1 MKSLFITVKLRSVI
15 HSSLMKAFLKK
26 LAFPGWR
33 YALAVLIVIAA
44 LGYFFFGRGGDQGA
58 TMVVT
63 RGDFRQ
69 QVSVSGTVVAAKD
82 ADLGFAA
89 NGRIAGAYARVG
101 QHVGAGA
108 ILAQIENGDLVAALA
123 EAEADLAALKAGTRR
138 EEIAVASAAVASAEA
153 ALVDT
158 VQDAYTVSD
167 DAIHNKTD
175 ALFTNPRTADPKLTF
190 SVSNATLKA
199 AVERDRAD
207 IELVL
212 ASWALLV
219 SKLTDANAAD
229 SAKQSQ
235 IYLARITTLLAN
247 TNAAVNQG
255 VSDATITA
263 ATLSSYG
270 TTLATAR
277 ADGDDAAGALTSDSA
292 ELDSAL
298 KNLALKQAGSTP
310 ETIAAQQATV
320 ENAKATLVKTRVVAP
335 FSGIVTRMDA
345 KVGEIVSPNTS
356 LIAMQ
361 GDGLFQIE
369 TFIPEVSIAR
379 VAVRNRATTTLD
391 AYGSAAPFAAEVI
404 AVDPAETIKDG
415 VPTYKT
421 TLTFLARD
429 PRIRSGMTANVDIE
443 TGVLHDAIVIPRGAV
458 GTKNGTPYV
467 SVLDQGNVVERSV
480 MTGPSPA
487 LGQVEILSGLSRG
500 DIILL
505 SPAP

>member
-263 ATLSSYG
+263 ATLSS
-270 TTLATAR
+270 TAR
-277 ADGDDAAGALTSDSA
+277 RSRRRA
-292 ELDSAL
+292 
-298 KNLALKQAGSTP
+298 
-310 ETIAAQQATV
+310 
-320 ENAKATLVKTRVVAP
+320 
-335 FSGIVTRMDA
+335 RM
-345 KVGEIVSPNTS
+345 
-356 LIAMQ
+356 
-361 GDGLFQIE
+361 
-369 TFIPEVSIAR
+369 
-379 VAVRNRATTTLD
+379 
-391 AYGSAAPFAAEVI
+391 
-404 AVDPAETIKDG
+404 
-415 VPTYKT
+415 
-421 TLTFLARD
+421 
-429 PRIRSGMTANVDIE
+429 
-443 TGVLHDAIVIPRGAV
+443 
-458 GTKNGTPYV
+458 
-467 SVLDQGNVVERSV
+467 
-480 MTGPSPA
+480 
-487 LGQVEILSGLSRG
+487 
-500 DIILL
+500 
-505 SPAP
+505 